1 VFCARKKLIYDY
13 VVKKMTRKDK
23 RMKVIRFHAY
33 GGPEVLQY
41 EDVETPLVNS
51 DEILV
56 RVRSAGVSPFDV
68 KVRQGLYKDFYGPL
82 PHILGWDLSG
92 DVVAVGTNVS
102 SVKEGD
108 AVFGYVDGH
117 RMGEAYAEYAVLKK
131 DEAARKSSHVSY
143 HEAAAVA
150 MNGLTA
156 WQALFD
162 TAHLTEGQRVL
173 IHAAAGGIGHLA
185 VQFAK
190 WKGAYV
196 IGTASAKNRQFVLS
210 LGADECI
217 DYVTTPFESAVQ
229 DVDLVLDTIGGD
241 TLRRSFSVVK
251 KTGVIVTVVDFEG
264 IKEAAR
270 YGVNGLTVFVKPNT
284 KQLSEIGH
292 LLEQGKLKVQIGKVF
307 PLQEARKAHV
317 LCETGHGRGKIIL
330 TIP

>member
-1 VFCARKKLIYDY
+1 
-13 VVKKMTRKDK
+13 MTRKDK

-108 AVFGYVDGH
+108 AVFGYVDGQ

-317 LCETGHGRGKIIL
+317 LCETGHGSGKIIL

>member
-1 VFCARKKLIYDY
+1 
-13 VVKKMTRKDK
+13 MTRGDK

>member
-1 VFCARKKLIYDY
+1 
-13 VVKKMTRKDK
+13 
-23 RMKVIRFHAY
+23 MKVIRFHAY

-317 LCETGHGRGKIIL
+317 LCETGHGSGKIIL

>member
-1 VFCARKKLIYDY
+1 
-13 VVKKMTRKDK
+13 MTRKDK

>member
-1 VFCARKKLIYDY
+1 
-13 VVKKMTRKDK
+13 MTRGDK

-317 LCETGHGRGKIIL
+317 LCETGHGSGKIIL

>member
-1 VFCARKKLIYDY
+1 VFCARKKLIYGY
-13 VVKKMTRKDK
+13 VVKKMTRGDK

-317 LCETGHGRGKIIL
+317 LCETGHGSGKIIL

>member
-1 VFCARKKLIYDY
+1 
-13 VVKKMTRKDK
+13 
-23 RMKVIRFHAY
+23 MKAIRLHSY
-33 GGPEVLQY
+33 GSPDLLQY
-41 EDVETPLVNS
+41 EDTDTPLIQV

-56 RVRSAGVSPFDV
+56 QVRSAGVSPFDT
-68 KVRQGLYKDFYGPL
+68 KVRQGRYKDFYGPL

-92 DVVAVGTNVS
+92 DVIAVGSDVS
-102 SVKEGD
+102 SVKKGD

-117 RMGEAYAEYAVLKK
+117 RMGGSYAEFAVLKQ
-131 DEAARKSSHVSY
+131 DEAALKPPRLSY

-162 TAHLTEGQRVL
+162 AAHLAAGQRVL

-185 VQFAK
+185 IQLAK
-190 WKGAYV
+190 WKRAYV
-196 IGTASAKNRQFVLS
+196 IGTASAKNKKFILN

-217 DYVTTPFESAVQ
+217 DYATAPFESRVK
-229 DVDLVLDTIGGD
+229 DVDVVLDTIGGD

-251 KTGVIVTVVDFEG
+251 KTGVVVTVVDFEG
-264 IKEAAR
+264 IKNAAQ
-270 YGVNGLTVFVKPNT
+270 YGVSGLTVFVKPNI

-292 LLEQGKLKVQIGKVF
+292 LMEQGKIKVQVETVF
-307 PLQEARKAHV
+307 PLQEAKKAHV

-330 TIP
+330 KVP

>member
-1 VFCARKKLIYDY
+1 
-13 VVKKMTRKDK
+13 M
-23 RMKVIRFHAY
+23 
-33 GGPEVLQY
+33 
-41 EDVETPLVNS
+41 
-51 DEILV
+51 
-56 RVRSAGVSPFDV
+56 RSAGLSPFDE

-92 DVVAVGTNVS
+92 DVVGVGTNVS

-241 TLRRSFSVVK
+241 TLRRSFQLLK
-251 KTGVIVTVVDFEG
+251 KIRCDCD
-264 IKEAAR
+264 
-270 YGVNGLTVFVKPNT
+270 
-284 KQLSEIGH
+284 S
-292 LLEQGKLKVQIGKVF
+292 
-307 PLQEARKAHV
+307 
-317 LCETGHGRGKIIL
+317 C
-330 TIP
+330 

>member
-1 VFCARKKLIYDY
+1 
-13 VVKKMTRKDK
+13 
-23 RMKVIRFHAY
+23 MKVIRFHAY
-33 GGPEVLQY
+33 GGPEVLRY
-41 EDVETPLVNS
+41 EDAATPVIQA

-56 RVRSAGVSPFDV
+56 RVRSAGVSPFDA
-68 KVRQGLYKDFYGPL
+68 KVRQGRYKDFYGAL

-92 DVVAVGTNVS
+92 DVAAVGTDVS
-102 SVKEGD
+102 SVKKGD

-117 RMGEAYAEYAVLKK
+117 RMGGAYAEYAVLKK
-131 DEAARKSSHVSY
+131 EEAAHKPPHVGY

-162 TAHLTEGQRVL
+162 TAHLVKGQKVL

-185 VQFAK
+185 VQLAK
-190 WKGAYV
+190 WKGAHV
-196 IGTASAKNRQFVLS
+196 IGTASAKNRTFVLD

-217 DYVTTPFESAVQ
+217 DYRTVPFESAVKN
-229 DVDLVLDTIGGD
+229 VDLVLDTIGGD
-241 TLRRSFSVVK
+241 TLQRSFPVVK
-251 KTGVIVTVVDFEG
+251 KTGVVVTVVDFEG

-270 YGVNGLTVFVKPNT
+270 HGVKGLTVFVKPNI

-292 LLEQGKLKVQIGKVF
+292 LIEQSKLTVQIEKVF
-307 PLQEARKAHV
+307 PLQEARKAHA

-330 TIP
+330 DV

>member
-1 VFCARKKLIYDY
+1 
-13 VVKKMTRKDK
+13 MTRKDK

-56 RVRSAGVSPFDV
+56 RVRSAGVSPFDE

-196 IGTASAKNRQFVLS
+196 VGTASAKNRQFVLN

-229 DVDLVLDTIGGD
+229 DVDLVLDTIGGGHVEKIF
-241 TLRRSFSVVK
+241 FS
-251 KTGVIVTVVDFEG
+251 
-264 IKEAAR
+264 
-270 YGVNGLTVFVKPNT
+270 
-284 KQLSEIGH
+284 
-292 LLEQGKLKVQIGKVF
+292 
-307 PLQEARKAHV
+307 
-317 LCETGHGRGKIIL
+317 C
-330 TIP
+330 